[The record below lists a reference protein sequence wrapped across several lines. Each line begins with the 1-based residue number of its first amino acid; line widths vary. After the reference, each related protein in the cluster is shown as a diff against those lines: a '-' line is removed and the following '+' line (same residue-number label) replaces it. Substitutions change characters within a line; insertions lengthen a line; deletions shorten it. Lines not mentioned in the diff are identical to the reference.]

1 MCADFWK
8 GANLHFMNNLHSSKY
23 GAAKPTLPLSCAKT
37 PKFWLHVT
45 LFSCSRLFV
54 ATTLI
59 KTQLTQFLSL
69 AQCVSIQ
76 IYQQQLCTIYF
87 FFLLSLLRLLGVCAK
102 ARLPVLLL
110 LVLLSQHCFY
120 AQFVHGPKS
129 YVKQSP
135 GSASKRRNSCKCIIN
150 YYMNYFLKVRRKE
163 KVCLC
168 LRGEV
173 RGRRRRQ
180 AQRRRLTRESDEG
193 NEHWWSEG
201 AVDVERQKAHTTNL
215 HIALPSPHNPLLRP
229 TPGDFLLLLLLRHL
243 LRSMQPWVP
252 SESDLTLEPQ

>member
-1 MCADFWK
+1 
-8 GANLHFMNNLHSSKY
+8 
-23 GAAKPTLPLSCAKT
+23 
-37 PKFWLHVT
+37 
-45 LFSCSRLFV
+45 
-54 ATTLI
+54 
-59 KTQLTQFLSL
+59 
-69 AQCVSIQ
+69 
-76 IYQQQLCTIYF
+76 
-87 FFLLSLLRLLGVCAK
+87 LRLLGVCAK

-150 YYMNYFLKVRRKE
+150 YYMNFFFKVRRKE

-193 NEHWWSEG
+193 NEH
-201 AVDVERQKAHTTNL
+201 
-215 HIALPSPHNPLLRP
+215 
-229 TPGDFLLLLLLRHL
+229 
-243 LRSMQPWVP
+243 
-252 SESDLTLEPQ
+252 

>member
-1 MCADFWK
+1 MCFHTDLSAT
-8 GANLHFMNNLHSSKY
+8 ALHNLLLLPFIPFASSRSLCQSP
-23 GAAKPTLPLSCAKT
+23 PT
-37 PKFWLHVT
+37 
-45 LFSCSRLFV
+45 
-54 ATTLI
+54 
-59 KTQLTQFLSL
+59 
-69 AQCVSIQ
+69 
-76 IYQQQLCTIYF
+76 
-87 FFLLSLLRLLGVCAK
+87 VCAK

-193 NEHWWSEG
+193 NEH
-201 AVDVERQKAHTTNL
+201 
-215 HIALPSPHNPLLRP
+215 
-229 TPGDFLLLLLLRHL
+229 
-243 LRSMQPWVP
+243 
-252 SESDLTLEPQ
+252 